1 MNDRDRFGYARYE
14 LLRTFR
20 NRRLF
25 IFSLGFPLILY
36 FAIAGPNRHVQSLG
50 GTGISAPLY
59 FMVGLTA
66 FGAMNAVLGSG
77 ARIAAERQVGWNR
90 QLRLTPLSTRTYF
103 RVKVLTAYCLAA
115 VTIVLL
121 YAAGVSLGVH
131 LQAGNWLS
139 MTALILIGLAPF
151 AALGIFLGH
160 LLTTDSVGP
169 ALGGT
174 TAVFAL
180 LGGVWFPITSGVMHT
195 IAEAL
200 PSYWLVQ
207 AAHVGLGGKGWGSTG
222 WLVVA
227 AWTVAAA
234 ALARRAYARDTQRV

>member
-1 MNDRDRFGYARYE
+1 VNDSLGYARYE

-36 FAIAGPNRHVQSLG
+36 FAIAGPNRHEHSIG
-50 GTGISAPLY
+50 GTGIAAPLY

-66 FGAMNAVLGSG
+66 FGTMNAVLGSG
-77 ARIAAERQVGWNR
+77 ARIAAERAVGWNR

-103 RVKVLTAYCLAA
+103 RVKVMTAYCMAA
-115 VTIVLL
+115 VTIALL
-121 YAAGVSLGVH
+121 YAAGVTLGVH
-131 LQAGNWLS
+131 LQAGNWVR
-139 MTALILIGLAPF
+139 MTGLILVGLAPF
-151 AALGIFLGH
+151 AALGILLGH

-169 ALGGT
+169 AIGGT

-180 LGGVWFPITSGVMHT
+180 LGGVWFPVTSGVMHT

-200 PSYWLVQ
+200 PSYWLVE
-207 AAHVGLGGKGWGSTG
+207 ASHVGLGGQGWGTTG

-234 ALARRAYARDTQRV
+234 ATARRAYARDTQRV

>member
-1 MNDRDRFGYARYE
+1 VNDTAGYARYE

-25 IFSLGFPLILY
+25 IFSLGFPLVLY
-36 FAIAGPNRHVQSLG
+36 YAIAGPNRHVHDIG
-50 GTGISAPLY
+50 GSGIAATVY

-66 FGAMNAVLGSG
+66 FGTMNAVLGSG

-103 RVKVLTAYCLAA
+103 RVKVLTAYCMAL
-115 VTIVLL
+115 VTIALV
-121 YAAGVSLGVH
+121 YAAGLSLGVH
-131 LQAGNWLS
+131 LGIQDWVK
-139 MTALILIGLAPF
+139 MTALILVGLAPF
-151 AALGIFLGH
+151 AALGILLGH

-169 ALGGT
+169 AVGGT

-180 LGGVWFPITSGVMHT
+180 LGGVWFPITRGAMHT

-207 AAHVGLGGKGWGSTG
+207 ASHVGLGGQGWGATG
-222 WLVVA
+222 WLVVG
-227 AWTVAAA
+227 AWTVAATA
-234 ALARRAYARDTQRV
+234 AARRAYARDTKRV